1 MKLYTCEA
9 VADWLALTPRRVRQ
23 LRDEGVI
30 SERMPGLYEMKPTI
44 TRYIMY
50 LRKGSGKTDLN
61 DERALLTRAKR
72 EAADMENDLRR
83 GVLHSSEEIEK
94 GLKTMCLNIRTK
106 LLTLPAKL
114 SPRLSQMSGDQAEIF
129 DELKR
134 AVDETL
140 EELSNYKTVLAL
152 IGGNDEEE
160 DKKPV

>member
-9 VADWLALTPRRVRQ
+9 VADWLALTTRRVRQ

-30 SERMPGLYEMKPTI
+30 SERLPGLYEMKATV

-83 GVLHSSEEIEK
+83 GALHSSEEIEK
-94 GLKTMCLNIRTK
+94 GIKTMCLNIRGK
-106 LLTLPAKL
+106 LLLLPAKL
-114 SPRLSQMSGDQAEIF
+114 SPRLAQMGGDQAGVF
-129 DELKR
+129 DEMKR
-134 AVDETL
+134 AVDEAL
-140 EELSNYKTVLAL
+140 EELSDHRTLLAL
-152 IGGNDEEE
+152 AEGDDDEEKE
-160 DKKPV
+160 